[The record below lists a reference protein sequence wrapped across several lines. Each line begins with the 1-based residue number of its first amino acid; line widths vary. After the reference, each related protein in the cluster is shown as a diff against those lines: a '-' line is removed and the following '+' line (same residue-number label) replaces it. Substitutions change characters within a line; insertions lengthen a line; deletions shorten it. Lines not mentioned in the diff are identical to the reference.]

1 MARRIPLTSLLWDA
15 YIIQTRKQNQED
27 TRNRLAAQGRRSAWR
42 RYHRA
47 KTIETALPLV
57 ARLAR
62 DVKRLFAPH
71 LDMRDLQQA
80 GAVGLL
86 KAAAT
91 YDPALGKFE
100 AYAYFRIRGA
110 IIDSQKRRT
119 YREES
124 CVSLEA
130 ITTNGWVPRQIG
142 VDDAPL
148 ADEEGAS
155 SMTESERPRLVPVFS
170 PRF

>member
-1 MARRIPLTSLLWDA
+1 M
-15 YIIQTRKQNQED
+15 
-27 TRNRLAAQGRRSAWR
+27 
-42 RYHRA
+42 
-47 KTIETALPLV
+47 LPFV

-110 IIDSQKRRT
+110 IINSQKRRA

-130 ITTNGWVPRQIG
+130 ITTNGWLPRQIG

-148 ADEEGAS
+148 ADEVAARAQMRHHVAVAIEALPNAERYVLLSHLRGA
-155 SMTESERPRLVPVFS
+155 TPLETATVLGRGVTWTRQRLAAAREAVARAV
-170 PRF
+170 R